1 MIKKILLIAALLV
14 LSVFTANLYAE
25 SLTDIKTDSL
35 QKPEKEQ
42 WGRDPFIKY
51 DDILL
56 KDSLTS
62 TGLSTG
68 LKVEGIISDG
78 KKALAIINGGFYRRN
93 DKVDDF
99 LIIDIEKDKII
110 LGKEGKTFNV
120 GIAKFAIERTPK
132 GGDKNDKK

>member
-1 MIKKILLIAALLV
+1 MIVKNIILSSVILLAVGIFA
-14 LSVFTANLYAE
+14 ANLYAE
-25 SLTDIKTDSL
+25 SLTDIKVDSL
-35 QKPEKEQ
+35 QKPVKER

-51 DDILL
+51 DDMMF
-56 KDSLTS
+56 KDSLTT

-68 LKVEGIISDG
+68 FKVEGIISDG
-78 KKALAIINGGFYRRN
+78 RKALAIINGGFYRRN

-120 GIAKFAIERTPK
+120 GIEKFAIERAPK
-132 GGDKNDKK
+132 GGNK